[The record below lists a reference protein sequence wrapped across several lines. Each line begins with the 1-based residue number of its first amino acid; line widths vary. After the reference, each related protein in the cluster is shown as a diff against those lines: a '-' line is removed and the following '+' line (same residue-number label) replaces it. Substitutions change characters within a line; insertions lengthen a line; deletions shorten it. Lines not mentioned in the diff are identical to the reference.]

1 MPEYLRTELASGY
14 SISRIIK
21 GGWQLAGGHG
31 PVDRKQ
37 AIADMCRFTASG
49 ITTFDCADIYTGVE
63 ELIGEFLRHEK
74 DAFVSGALPP
84 VQIHT
89 KFVPDLDRLNH
100 INREYTEQ
108 IIDRSLKRL
117 GVERLDLVQ
126 MHWWDYSAPGY
137 IEAAGFLK
145 DLQEAGKIRLVGV
158 TNFDADHLQALL
170 DEGIPVISNQVQYSV
185 IDRRPEHAM
194 TALCRKTGIKLLC
207 YGGVAGGFLSER
219 WLGRKFPE
227 TMENRSLIKYRLI
240 IDEFGGYDL
249 FQDLLQ
255 VLQSIGSRHGTGI
268 AETALN
274 YVLEKPETAA
284 VIVGAR
290 HSRHLTGLLNVP
302 KIQMTNQDMK
312 DIQAVVSRA
321 KGPAG
326 PVYGLERDREG
337 PHGRIM
343 KYNLNRK

>member
-1 MPEYLRTELASGY
+1 MMPDYMRTELGAEY

-37 AIADMCRFTASG
+37 ALADMRRFAAAG

-63 ELIGEFLRHEK
+63 ELIGEFLRREK
-74 DAFVSGALPP
+74 NAFMSGALPP

-100 INREYTEQ
+100 ITREYAEQ

-126 MHWWDYSAPGY
+126 MHWWDYSIPGY
-137 IEAAGFLK
+137 EEAAGILK
-145 DLQEAGKIRLVGV
+145 ELQDAGKIRFIGV
-158 TNFDADHLQALL
+158 TNFDADHLQVLL
-170 DEGIPVISNQVQYSV
+170 DEGIPLISNQVQYSV
-185 IDRRPEHAM
+185 IDRRPEPAL
-194 TALCRKTGIKLLC
+194 TGLCRKTGIKLLC

-219 WLGRKFPE
+219 WLGRKFP
-227 TMENRSLIKYRLI
+227 TTLENRSLIKYRLI

-249 FQDLLQ
+249 FQDMLQ
-255 VLQSIGSRHGTGI
+255 VLQSIGSRHSTGI
-268 AETALN
+268 AEAALG
-274 YVLEKPETAA
+274 YILEKPETAA

-290 HSRHLTGLLNVP
+290 HSRHLPGLLNVP
-302 KIQMTNQDMK
+302 NIKLTRQDLE
-312 DIQAVVSRA
+312 DIQAVISRA
-321 KGPAG
+321 RGPDG

-343 KYNLNRK
+343 KYNLNR